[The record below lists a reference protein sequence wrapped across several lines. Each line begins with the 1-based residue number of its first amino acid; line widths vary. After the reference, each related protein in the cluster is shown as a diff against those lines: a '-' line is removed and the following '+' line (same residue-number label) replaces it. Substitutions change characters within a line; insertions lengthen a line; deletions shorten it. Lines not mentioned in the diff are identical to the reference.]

1 MGYKNMYGFKFSCS
15 RPKQHYHNSYIYHV
29 SCHII
34 SGSPAPVLPIWNAYF
49 SLFCWCICKASGE
62 FPSLILL
69 HILPESR
76 QKDTSYLLLQVPP
89 HDVPI
94 LGC

>member
-1 MGYKNMYGFKFSCS
+1 MGYKNMHSFKVSCS

-34 SGSPAPVLPIWNAYF
+34 PGFPAPALPVLNAYF
-49 SLFCWCICKASGE
+49 SLFCQCICKDSGY

-69 HILPESR
+69 HMLPESR
-76 QKDTSYLLLQVPP
+76 QKDASYLLQIPSY
-89 HDVPI
+89 DI
-94 LGC
+94 R